1 MFVYLIIII
10 NLSFIMFKVS
20 NALISRNVPKFA
32 ANSPMRR
39 FLGSSAEDTVVARCT
54 QKITD
59 ALKPTII
66 KVTASNDDPNGS
78 HIQILCVS
86 NEFQGKN
93 SMQRQKLVYK
103 AIWDEMSGP
112 VHAVD
117 AIIAKTPDEY
127 TK

>member
-1 MFVYLIIII
+1 
-10 NLSFIMFKVS
+10 MFKVS

-39 FLGSSAEDTVVARCT
+39 FMGSSAEDTVVARCT

-59 ALKPTII
+59 ALKPTMI